1 MNTHKWVARLVGALF
16 LTAMVA
22 SLLGGGLVESSIS
35 TPDML
40 AAVTENKTQL
50 TVGLLLELVN
60 ALAVVAIGVLMLP
73 ILRLHSGNM
82 AHGYMSFRTIEAV
95 FCSAIVIGP
104 LALLILSQ
112 SDLQAGAIVAASI
125 GAVGALV
132 MAGRASIVNLL
143 IPLFFCLGAF
153 LLYTAAYQARFL
165 PRFISVWGL
174 LATALVLTL
183 NLASLFV
190 EFNLSVKLIFA
201 LPIILNEIVM
211 GIWLI
216 VKGFNPVAS
225 APASASTEK
234 LAVVGQGATL

>member
-1 MNTHKWVARLVGALF
+1 MNTHNRTAKLVGALF
-16 LTAMVA
+16 LTAMAA
-22 SLLGGGLVESSIS
+22 SLLGAGLVESSI
-35 TPDML
+35 TAPDIL
-40 AAVTENKTQL
+40 AAVAENKSQL

-60 ALAVVAIGVLMLP
+60 ALAVAAIGVLMLP
-73 ILRLHSGNM
+73 ILRLHNDNM
-82 AHGYMSFRTIEAV
+82 AHGYLGFRTIEAV

-104 LALLILSQ
+104 LSLLLLSQ
-112 SDLQAGAIVAASI
+112 NDLQAGVLGAASI
-125 GAVGALV
+125 GAVEALA
-132 MAGRASIVNLL
+132 MAGRASIANLL
-143 IPLFFCLGAF
+143 IPVFFCMGAF

-174 LATALVLTL
+174 LAVALVLTL
-183 NLASLFV
+183 NLVSLFV
-190 EFNLSVKLIFA
+190 EFNLSVTMIFA

-234 LAVVGQGATL
+234 LTVVGQGATL

>member
-1 MNTHKWVARLVGALF
+1 MNTDKWVARFVGALF

-40 AAVTENKTQL
+40 AAVEGNKTQL

-104 LALLILSQ
+104 LTLLILSQ
-112 SDLQAGAIVAASI
+112 NDLQAGVIGAASI
-125 GAVGALV
+125 GAVGALA
-132 MAGRASIVNLL
+132 MAGRTSIVNLL
-143 IPLFFCLGAF
+143 IPLFFCMGAF
-153 LLYTAAYQARFL
+153 LLYSAAYQARFL
-165 PRFISVWGL
+165 PRFLSVWGL
-174 LATALVLTL
+174 LATALILTL

-211 GIWLI
+211 GIWLLT
-216 VKGFNPVAS
+216 KGFSPVAN
-225 APASASTEK
+225 APASASAEK
-234 LAVVGQGATL
+234 FTLAEYGANV